1 MSDIAFYAFAAL
13 TAGCALGVVFN
24 RNSVH
29 AAFCLLLSLLGVAGL
44 FALLQAYLLA
54 ALLVLVYAGAI
65 VALFVFIVMLLGM
78 QGGEKSPF
86 KGFSFVLATFG
97 FFLLLAGIAGT
108 FGTDAFPPPPDADV
122 PALGAQ
128 LKLYAYQLF
137 TTYLLPV
144 QVVGFLLLISM
155 IGVIVISKKDVPAP
169 KPQPLDKSAA

>member
-1 MSDIAFYAFAAL
+1 MSTPLFYILAAL
-13 TAGCALGVVFN
+13 TAGGALGVVLN

-29 AAFCLLLSLLGVAGL
+29 AAVCLLLSLLGTAGL

-78 QGGEKSPF
+78 QGEVKAAFRKPSF
-86 KGFSFVLATFG
+86 IAACVGFLVVLAGFAASFG
-97 FFLLLAGIAGT
+97 RALPTSPL
-108 FGTDAFPPPPDADV
+108 PESV

-128 LKLYAYQLF
+128 LKLYAQQLF

-144 QVVGFLLLISM
+144 QLVGFLLLASM
-155 IGVIVISKKDVPAP
+155 IGVVVLTRKQSE
-169 KPQPLDKSAA
+169 